1 MPCDTFGTRLRSLRA
16 RAGLSFKQ
24 LADKVGTNEYH
35 IATWERNMVQPEM
48 AIVERL
54 ASALGV
60 PSAELLNGRPAD
72 LRKRTI
78 RLTADNFAEH
88 LSTTYAASLVKGF
101 NVPEDGIDIQD
112 FVVSKLLAWVDLQS
126 ERSQDVRY
134 EMSRVVA
141 ALLLERLVSPP

>member
-1 MPCDTFGTRLRSLRA
+1 MPCDTFGTRLRSLRE